1 MATYDPR
8 VPFDSSAV
16 EYVDGTPYDG
26 FGIAP
31 GGDNTPWVV
40 LLAIDLSANGIG
52 NWFTLDDATK
62 GVLNNATFKLAG
74 ESLVDIT
81 GWVRSISVERGRS
94 RVLEKFTSGSAN
106 LVLDNRERLFDPLMT
121 SSPFFGAI
129 VPRKQ
134 IVISKNDQPVYL
146 GNVQD
151 WDFSYQV
158 SGDNTA
164 IAKAGDGF
172 AYLAQGNL
180 TPGTAISQLSGAR
193 VQAVL
198 TEAGWPATQ
207 RTIESGLATLDADYI
222 MPNTNVLAYLK
233 KVELSESGSMFIGK
247 NGDFTFKDG
256 GAPSFSGVTFG
267 PAGLPFVDYEVVY
280 GVEEMKNKV
289 NVTWTAGTA
298 IGGTATAEDTSSQD
312 AYGVFEV
319 TYETLLTNGTAA
331 LAYATA
337 QVAEYAQPKYRVDS
351 ITVIAEALTPAQQ
364 LQVLA
369 LELGDAVLVSWSPY
383 GEAISQYC
391 VIDGIQHQA
400 VPDQHRVTYKLSQ
413 TTIA

>member
-8 VPFDSSAV
+8 IPFDSSAT
-16 EYVDGTPYDG
+16 EYSDGTPYDG
-26 FGIAP
+26 FSPAP
-31 GGDNTPWVV
+31 GGGETTWTV
-40 LLAIDLSANGIG
+40 LLAIDLSANGVG

-62 GVLNNATFKLAG
+62 GVLGNGTYKLAG

-81 GWVRSISVERGRS
+81 GWVRSLSIERGRS

-121 SSPFFGAI
+121 SSPFYGAI

-134 IVISKNDQPVYL
+134 IVITKNDQPVYL

-151 WDFSYQV
+151 WDFSYDV
-158 SGDNTA
+158 SGNNTA
-164 IAKAGDGF
+164 LPKAADGF

-180 TPGTAISQLSGAR
+180 APGTATSQASGAR
-193 VQAVL
+193 VQSIL
-198 TEAGWPATQ
+198 TQAGWPTNQRSIAT
-207 RTIESGLATLDADYI
+207 GLATLNADYI
-222 MPNTNVLAYLK
+222 PPNTNTLSYLQ
-233 KVELSESGSMFIGK
+233 KVELSESGSMFIAKDG
-247 NGDFTFKDG
+247 NFTFKDG
-256 GAPSFSGVTFG
+256 GSPSFSGVTFG

-298 IGGTATAEDTSSQD
+298 IGGTATAEDSTSQA

-319 TYETLLTNGTAA
+319 TYETVLNDSTAA
-331 LAYATA
+331 NAYATA
-337 QVAEYAQPKYRVDS
+337 QVTEYAQPKYRVDS
-351 ITVIAEALTPAQQ
+351 ITVVVDALTPAQE

-369 LELGDAVLVSWSPY
+369 LELGDAVLISWSPF
-383 GEAISQYC
+383 GETISQYC

-400 VPDQHRVTYKLSQ
+400 TPATHFITYKLSQ